1 VGAGLVS
8 IVVAWGLARVFP
20 VPVAVPAFSYAFL
33 AVLAVVVGVLA
44 SLAGVRRVVS
54 VDPATAFVGA

>member
-1 VGAGLVS
+1 
-8 IVVAWGLARVFP
+8 
-20 VPVAVPAFSYAFL
+20 VAVPAFSYAFL